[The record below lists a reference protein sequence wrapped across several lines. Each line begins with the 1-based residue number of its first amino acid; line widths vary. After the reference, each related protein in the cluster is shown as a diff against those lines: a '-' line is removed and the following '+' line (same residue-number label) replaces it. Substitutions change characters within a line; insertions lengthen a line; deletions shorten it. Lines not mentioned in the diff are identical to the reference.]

1 MRKAIPKRGAGSR
14 ERLFG
19 ALLSAGLALGQAS
32 AAEPY
37 RIAPGD
43 VLQIS
48 VFGEARL
55 SGRFKVGPDGAIGF
69 PLVGALPVAGETP
82 ADVMRKLEAA
92 LAERIPKGSS
102 AAVEV
107 AEHAPVFV
115 AGEVDKPGPVTF
127 SPGMTVLE
135 AVASAGGMRRARD
148 AERLLLPLIAAE
160 QELADLRLAHF
171 SGQVQRARLVAELEG
186 KPFEV
191 ADVAVDPLVASDA
204 MRRVIAAEADL
215 FEKRRALLAGQEA
228 ALRAQRDSYDPEIES
243 LTAGIALYD
252 EEVRL
257 LAKEADTQ
265 EGLLKKGLTVE
276 SRMTAVRREQ
286 AALQRSL
293 LEARSYLARAVQR
306 KLEVQQRLDEARQV
320 RMRDDAAALRDLDA
334 AQARV
339 ERRIMSAAAAID
351 ELRRDVTTPAERRLS
366 ATTYVLIRREASGR
380 RSSTVEETEELRP
393 GDVLRVE
400 RRVGLRAAAA
410 SRGEAE

>member
-1 MRKAIPKRGAGSR
+1 MRRSAHIARRLRG
-14 ERLFG
+14 RLLG
-19 ALLSAGLALGQAS
+19 AWITAGLAFGQAS

-37 RIAPGD
+37 RIGPGD

-48 VFGEARL
+48 IFGDARL

-69 PLVGALPVAGETP
+69 PLVGALTVAGETP
-82 ADVMRKLEAA
+82 AEVMRKLEAA

-107 AEHAPVFV
+107 AEHAPIFV
-115 AGEVDKPGPVTF
+115 VGEVDKPGPVTF
-127 SPGMTVLE
+127 APGMTVLE
-135 AVASAGGMRRARD
+135 AVASAGGPRRARE

-171 SGQVQRARLVAELEG
+171 SGQVQRARLVAELED
-186 KPFEV
+186 KPFDASGV
-191 ADVAVDPLVASDA
+191 PIDPLVASDA

-293 LEARSYLARAVQR
+293 LEARSYLARAIQR
-306 KLEVQQRLDEARQV
+306 KLEVQQRLDEARQL
-320 RMRDDAAALRDLDA
+320 RLRDDAAALRDLDA
-334 AQARV
+334 AQARI
-339 ERRIMSAAAAID
+339 ERRIMSAAATLD
-351 ELRRDVTTPAERRLS
+351 ELRQDGPAPVEQRLS
-366 ATTYVLIRREASGR
+366 ATTYLLIRRGADGR
-380 RSSTVEETEELRP
+380 RSSGVDETAELRP
-393 GDVLRVE
+393 GDVVRVE
-400 RRVGLRAAAA
+400 RRTVFRAAAA
-410 SRGEAE
+410 DPGAAAE